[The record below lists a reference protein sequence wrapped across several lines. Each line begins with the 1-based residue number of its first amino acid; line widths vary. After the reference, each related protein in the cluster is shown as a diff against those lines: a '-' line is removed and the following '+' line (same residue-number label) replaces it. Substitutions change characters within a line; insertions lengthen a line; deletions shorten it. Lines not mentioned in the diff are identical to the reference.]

1 MSGSTEFEEVRV
13 EIERDGKPVVVAFQ
27 GRRLSRV
34 AYVREGRETVFR
46 AYATPKDKIAVTKR
60 SAVAWQASAHLNEE
74 TWADIANGNEWW
86 QPTYALFV
94 ADTWEELR
102 TQLDAEIVAKL
113 QGKAEP
119 VPVEHL
125 DL

>member
-1 MSGSTEFEEVRV
+1 M
-13 EIERDGKPVVVAFQ
+13 
-27 GRRLSRV
+27 
-34 AYVREGRETVFR
+34 REGRETVFR

-60 SAVAWQASAHLNEE
+60 CAVAWQASAHMNEE

-113 QGKAEP
+113 QGKACPSRSNTSTSRPRHSTNRPRES
-119 VPVEHL
+119 
-125 DL
+125 